1 MVKNTTGGNKTKKQ
15 KRNFGKYDGVS
26 KIEHGQMFAKIIHNN
41 GGSFSVLCSD
51 GITRLGKLTGEMKKG
66 PRLSEGSY
74 VVISLRE
81 FESEQ
86 KHCDIIA
93 HGDPSHDII
102 NILKNDSKSSKKVD
116 VDFAD
121 SDDEFK
127 EFEESNRTIKK
138 IDNNPKTNKQTNSNN
153 NNNILNNTNNNNTS
167 NNTSNNILN
176 NTPNNTSNNTNNINS
191 GQKDDDI
198 NWDDL

>member
-1 MVKNTTGGNKTKKQ
+1 MVKNTTGGNKTKKL
-15 KRNFGKYDGVS
+15 KRNFGKYDAQD
-26 KIEHGQMFAKIIHNN
+26 KIEPGQMFAKIIHNN

-51 GITRLGKLTGEMKKG
+51 GIPRLGKLTGEMKKG

-74 VVISLRE
+74 VVITLRE

-93 HGDPSHDII
+93 HGDPPSDVIS
-102 NILKNDSKSSKKVD
+102 ILKNDSKTNSTHKVNVD
-116 VDFAD
+116 VDFVE

-138 IDNNPKTNKQTNSNN
+138 VSGDDKNNENSKDNDNYDW
-153 NNNILNNTNNNNTS
+153 
-167 NNTSNNILN
+167 
-176 NTPNNTSNNTNNINS
+176 
-191 GQKDDDI
+191 GDI
-198 NWDDL
+198 